1 MLEPLF
7 PHSPFPRFQK
17 ERGFSMKHN
26 MGKTDRVIRSTI
38 AAGIVYAYIT
48 GAMGGPIAAILG
60 LVAFMLIVT
69 SVYGYCP
76 PYSWLGIKTC
86 KCEEHDEETPAV

>member
-26 MGKTDRVIRSTI
+26 MGKTDRVIRTTL
-38 AAGIVYAYIT
+38 AAGIVYAFIT
-48 GAMGGPIAAILG
+48 GAVGGPIAVILG
-60 LVAFMLIVT
+60 LVAVMLVVT
-69 SVYGYCP
+69 SVTGYCP

-86 KCEEHDEETPAV
+86 KCEEHD